1 MKQVLEADL
10 LAGSEDVNVDVAF
23 GTDLVSDILAF
34 YGKFS
39 NTLLLTGLNNLQVI
53 RTAELLDISAII
65 FVRGKTPNQDIVK
78 LARERNISLLVT
90 RYTMYE
96 ASGMLFNRGL
106 MGINTMDD
114 KGSQEFQTN
123 PKDA

>member
-10 LAGSEDVNVDVAF
+10 LAGSEDVKVDVAF

-114 KGSQEFQTN
+114 KGSQEFHISPN
-123 PKDA
+123 DA